1 MKSSNVHYW
10 LYDFPC
16 FAYSTCRKSIQYPAL
31 LSAHTKDLFA
41 SGRNCPNSE
50 SRSSC
55 PRNRL
60 ATSVN
65 TSSSDMPRN
74 GRPLVFSCSFWKDTH
89 RCSTE
94 SKDPSLC
101 QKIHPEPK
109 TSMPQNLEGLWGSP
123 RFLQGLFS
131 HTGSQNQLEV
141 SKDRPGYNPFTLH
154 SFHIF
159 CHFLWISMKTNAWE
173 LSVCSTGRD

>member
-1 MKSSNVHYW
+1 MKRSNVHYW

-16 FAYSTCRKSIQYPAL
+16 FAYSTCRQSIQYPAL
-31 LSAHTKDLFA
+31 LSARTKDLFA

-65 TSSSDMPRN
+65 TSSSDMPRK

-89 RCSTE
+89 RWSTE
-94 SKDPSLC
+94 SKGTSLC
-101 QKIHPEPK
+101 QKTHPEAETP
-109 TSMPQNLEGLWGSP
+109 MPQNLKGLWASLML
-123 RFLQGLFS
+123 LQGLLS
-131 HTGSQNQLEV
+131 HTGSQNQLKV
-141 SKDRPGYNPFTLH
+141 SRDRFGYNLFTPCKVPQFL
-154 SFHIF
+154 
-159 CHFLWISMKTNAWE
+159 HFLSFPVNIYGTA
-173 LSVCSTGRD
+173 VG